1 MLTLLA
7 YAWSGET
14 GEMNLRT
21 KFFGALTALSISLIG
36 FAAPAQA
43 NVVEPAYSMVN
54 VNSVW
59 ELGHQGEGASI
70 AFIDQGV
77 NLTHEY
83 FQDQVV
89 DGFCLYASYTS
100 NFCPNGSKSQTGI
113 AAASQRIVNNFPVF
127 AENHGNMVAGIA
139 AGKPNSVAAGGIAPN
154 AKIVMANI
162 DLTLEGIT
170 AAARYVSERAEVNNT
185 VALSLS
191 FGGLFSEMPRS
202 WLLCDTN
209 PALAELAGVI
219 ADMRERG
226 IITFAAAGNTPVLD
240 IATSVFPS
248 CLEEVVAVGSVNAQ
262 REVSW
267 YVTMSDKIEFLAPD
281 FTRSADT
288 LGYMASSGT
297 SAATPLVAAAFT
309 LLKQAFPNK
318 TSEQVL
324 LAMRQGSS
332 KVDDVIR
339 KQIPLVNIAGAYN
352 LLAAGA
358 TTPADPGSSSGEQ
371 KVTIGT
377 FNGYI
382 AIYTK
387 GYEGRR
393 LTAKV
398 AGKWLKVDPITVASG
413 KTYSLTKRNT
423 GAGYTIKVEVYI
435 DGVLLAQDTVLTR

>member
-1 MLTLLA
+1 MREL
-7 YAWSGET
+7 GE
-14 GEMNLRT
+14 EKNLVR
-21 KFFGALTALSISLIG
+21 KIFAALSVAVLSVVGL
-36 FAAPAQA
+36 AAPASA
-43 NVVEPAYSMVN
+43 NVAEPAFDMVK
-54 VNSVW
+54 VSSVW
-59 ELGHQGEGASI
+59 DAGHTGSGASI

-83 FQDQVV
+83 FQGQVI
-89 DGFCLYASYTS
+89 DGFCLYASYT
-100 NFCPNGSKSQTGI
+100 NNYCPNGSKSQTGLI
-113 AAASQRIVNNFPVF
+113 AASQRIVNNFPVF

-139 AGKPNSVAAGGIAPN
+139 AGKPNSVAAGGIAPD

-170 AAARYVSERAEVNNT
+170 AATRYISDRAAANNT
-185 VALSLS
+185 VAVSLS

-202 WLLCDTN
+202 WLLCDNN
-209 PALAELAGVI
+209 PALAELATLIG
-219 ADMRERG
+219 DMRDRG

-248 CLEEVVAVGSVNAQ
+248 CLQDVVAVGSVNSSG
-262 REVSW
+262 EISW
-267 YVTMSDKIEFLAPD
+267 YVTMSEKIELLAPD

-288 LGYMASSGT
+288 LGYLTGSGT
-297 SAATPLVAAAFT
+297 SAATPMVAGAFT
-309 LLKQAFPNK
+309 LLKQAFLDK

-324 LAMRQGSS
+324 AALKATGTM
-332 KVDDVIR
+332 VDDVIR
-339 KQIPLVNIAGAYN
+339 KDIPMVNVAAAYN
-352 LLAAGA
+352 SLASDAS
-358 TTPADPGSSSGEQ
+358 TPETPEENLEQ

-398 AGKWLKVDPITVASG
+398 AGRWLKVDPITLAPG
-413 KTYSLTKRNT
+413 KSYSLTKRNT
-423 GAGYTIKVEVYI
+423 GAGYQISVEVYI
-435 DGVLLAQDTVLTR
+435 DGVLKAEDSVLTR